1 MSYSKPK
8 SPSELYSEAVLLL
21 NEQEN
26 SKDGLE
32 RLKEAALREYCEAEN
47 LFAIYLANRGEYG
60 RARRFL
66 KRAHEHGSFYG
77 RYNYALSLAYPG
89 EQDNGTPAEAIQVF
103 KGLLSDDM
111 VEVFMLCI
119 RHNKRNTPKGW
130 EMLAKIDYDWEACV
144 SYGKHKIQEWDEDKQ
159 KTESLKTGIEKLR
172 KAKELKSRDAC
183 HLLNALECMSVTKPG
198 DPLIKAW
205 KSIEQKQES
214 ASKEKQESASNEK
227 QESASNEKQESASN
241 EKQESASNERTKKEL
256 KFYKWAA
263 RDLLLRYGGDRARD
277 PSKDKAQEKKPRPW
291 WKHTLLYFAGRP
303 LSDTVSAEPTE
314 VPEPHPRSETQRT
327 GNA

>member
-89 EQDNGTPAEAIQVF
+89 EQDNGTPAEAIKVY

-119 RHNKRNTPKGW
+119 RHNKRNTLKGW

-172 KAKELKSRDAC
+172 KAEDLESSDAC
-183 HLLNALECMSVTKPG
+183 HLLDALEYMSVKKPG

-214 ASKEKQESASNEK
+214 ASNEK
-227 QESASNEKQESASN
+227 QESASN
-241 EKQESASNERTKKEL
+241 KKEQKL

-263 RDLLLRYGGDRARD
+263 RDLLLRYGGDRARV
-277 PSKDKAQEKKPRPW
+277 PSKDKAQEKTPRPW

-314 VPEPHPRSETQRT
+314 VTNPQPRSETQRT